1 MNHQCLTTIKHLRIL
16 KKRHHTPIVEFGDY
30 YAVVVHKPDRD
41 PVAYVAPQ
49 SEAAGLTLL
58 ELNAAAGVRAEVA

>member
-1 MNHQCLTTIKHLRIL
+1 MTHNHQCLT
-16 KKRHHTPIVEFGDY
+16 
-30 YAVVVHKPDRD
+30 KPDRD
-41 PVAYVAPQ
+41 PVTYVAPQ